1 MIGNF
6 FRIGGRARIPSAP
19 FLYAHV
25 QTDGSFTRIQSKTA
39 VLLKAADGLTT
50 LQKVTPIAA
59 ISSTEAEWASVYHG
73 IVYAL
78 ENNESAIA
86 LENDDFGVISAI
98 ITKRDLRHDYAK
110 HYRNKITM
118 IVGNT
123 AWTGIRWIPREA
135 NSADDLF

>member
-6 FRIGGRARIPSAP
+6 FRIGGRVRPTP

-25 QTDGSFTRIQSKTA
+25 QTDGSFTRTQSKTA
-39 VLLKAADGLTT
+39 VILKTADSLTT

-73 IVYAL
+73 LVYAL
-78 ENNESAIA
+78 ENNEPVVA

-135 NSADDLF
+135 NEADDLF